1 MRIKNYRLSNR
12 RSRAMIFAAVI
23 AWLLLTTVLPIG
35 GGTVSSANMRSL
47 GYEVY
52 YYTDSNFS
60 FQCGYYN
67 SCTRYRTGCVTAHQE
82 RWGIVCGEG

>member
-1 MRIKNYRLSNR
+1 MRIKNNGLSNR
-12 RSRAMIFAAVI
+12 RSRAMVFAAVV

-35 GGTVSSANMRSL
+35 GGTASSANMRMTL

-52 YYTDSNFS
+52 YYTDSSFS

-67 SCTRYRTGCVTAHQE
+67 SCTKYRTGCLTAHQE
-82 RWGIVCGEG
+82 RWGIACGE